1 MLCKLILVTQLKE
14 GDADGKNNAGSG
26 IRTLDL
32 LTQIFWLQLV
42 PIGVFFR
49 PENEDLET
57 RPDYDLI
64 YDFYFSGNLFQ
75 VEQFNAEKN

>member
-1 MLCKLILVTQLKE
+1 MQTE
-14 GDADGKNNAGSG
+14 KNNAGSG

-32 LTQIFWLQLV
+32 PTQIFWLQWA